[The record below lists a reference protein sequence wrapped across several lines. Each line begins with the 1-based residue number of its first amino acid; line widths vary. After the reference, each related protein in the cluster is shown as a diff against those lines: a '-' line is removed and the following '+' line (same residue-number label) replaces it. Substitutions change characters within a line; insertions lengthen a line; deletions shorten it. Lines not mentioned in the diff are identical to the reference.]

1 MAPNTPH
8 LKGWFANN
16 TKTEVLERDQRHRL
30 NSAGGNMVFSTGIFS
45 KLVKQNFTK
54 TVLIKKKSVD
64 TVWMPRIAKRL

>member
-1 MAPNTPH
+1 
-8 LKGWFANN
+8 
-16 TKTEVLERDQRHRL
+16 
-30 NSAGGNMVFSTGIFS
+30 MVFSTGIFS